1 MKALLILILPLF
13 IFAQNPAYQDTIVMK
28 PGRVFPCTVTGVEG
42 ETVGLIHGPNYFKT
56 STELKKTLKL
66 VLWGKGVVY
75 EDGSGLSMTAE
86 QINAYLK
93 ERKDLKKKQ
102 ELLLL
107 EAARQKELE
116 KIQKQQEKPKVHSYY
131 LKEEHDWSFGF
142 YYIPFYYYRIYS
154 IYNIIPRNGIYGNQ
168 YIEIATNMSSA
179 MEGQFSYLIFPNL
192 RITADIGYNSYH
204 DKEHSES
211 HSRSNYDSTDRG
223 YITTSN
229 LDLVNFTLGI
239 KYYFS
244 KLINKNVSAY
254 IQAGIGKQFAF
265 STEETEQLFVTNPPS
280 TVYESNLDDYVEGLN
295 SPIRANIGFGVE
307 YAFNTSLTLFS
318 AIRLYYSRISAT
330 YETRT
335 VNDNYTQSDYRKED
349 RSWFNTRIG
358 VGLNFYFH

>member
-28 PGRVFPCTVTGVEG
+28 PGRVFPCTVTGVKG

-56 STELKKTLKL
+56 STELTKTLKL
-66 VLWGKGVVY
+66 ILGGKGVVY
-75 EDGSGLSMTAE
+75 EDGKGLLMTAE

-93 ERKDLKKKQ
+93 ERKELKKKQ

-116 KIQKQQEKPKVHSYY
+116 EIQKQQEKPEVHSYY

-142 YYIPFYYYRIYS
+142 YYIPFYSYRIYS
-154 IYNIIPRNGIYGNQ
+154 LYRVIPKNSFFGNQ
-168 YIEIATNMSSA
+168 YIEIVTNLSA
-179 MEGQFSYLIFPNL
+179 AVEGQFTYLVFPNL
-192 RITADIGYNSYH
+192 RITADIGYNSYNN
-204 DKEHSES
+204 KEHSEN
-211 HSRSNYDSTDRG
+211 HSRSNYESRDTG

-229 LDLVNFTLGI
+229 LDLLNFTLGI
-239 KYYFS
+239 KYYFT

-265 STEETEQLFVTNPPS
+265 STEESEQLFVTNLPS
-280 TVYESNLDDYVEGLN
+280 PIYENNLDDYMEGLN
-295 SPIRANIGFGVE
+295 SPIHANIGFGVE

-318 AIRLYYSRISAT
+318 AIRLYYSQISAT
-330 YETRT
+330 YETRR
-335 VNDNYTQSDYRKED
+335 VDNDYSQTEYRKVD
-349 RSWFNTRIG
+349 SSWFNTRIG
-358 VGLNFYFH
+358 IGVNFYFH